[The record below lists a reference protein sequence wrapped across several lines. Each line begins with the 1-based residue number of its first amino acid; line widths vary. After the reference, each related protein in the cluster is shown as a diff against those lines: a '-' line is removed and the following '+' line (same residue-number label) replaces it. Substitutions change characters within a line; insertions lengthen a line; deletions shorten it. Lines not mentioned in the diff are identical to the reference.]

1 LLHFAIALYTIKN
14 INIDT
19 LNKLNKDSII
29 NLIMFK
35 WYMYTIYDVV
45 DCLGEKYVIVGK
57 TKKKI
62 ELVRYN
68 INKETRQ
75 MQNVE

>member
-1 LLHFAIALYTIKN
+1 
-14 INIDT
+14 
-19 LNKLNKDSII
+19 
-29 NLIMFK
+29 MFK

-68 INKETRQ
+68 IKKETRQ
-75 MQNVE
+75 MQNVEQIYGF